1 VVVPRVT
8 PNRATLRR
16 PRFRSDGGLCGP
28 DRVES
33 PLSRAPARTEAADL
47 HRLVRGMS
55 VDARRAFVLRGFGP
69 AVLSRLTRVE
79 GLTERELESGVLT
92 DVLTTM
98 LEHAGVD
105 ASMLELFHLVG
116 GVPWR
121 RCLSVAR
128 SLQIAVPEEAPE
140 GGGPAEHAREAV
152 VLTVDGPPQHQF
164 WSTGTLMGALQSLH
178 RHLESEPS
186 FRLPAARPILAG
198 VSEDERHL
206 ILRADPPT
214 TRAVLALSPAELRA
228 ITGLPVRS
236 VSGGRSGWRQH
247 RWMVLGLT
255 LGAVLLLGS
264 VVGKQWQLTRLTESL
279 RAARTAVAARQVA
292 PPAPVVEAS
301 PAASGGSEPAEDGP
315 AVAVEPADEGA
326 EDAAADPGAVPPP
339 VEEGGGLSDV
349 APLDLVW
356 ARELEQVMSGTDV
369 RVEVRDNTV
378 VVAFSGDLIAFQ
390 PGESSLSEAA
400 DRPIRAFAGFLRRHR
415 DLRVWVE
422 GHTDAAAYSSGNWLL
437 GARRAL
443 AVVERLA
450 EAGVPPQHIA
460 LTSHGE
466 HHPIASNTTAAGRR
480 KNRRVELVVARPA
493 ER

>member
-1 VVVPRVT
+1 
-8 PNRATLRR
+8 
-16 PRFRSDGGLCGP
+16 
-28 DRVES
+28 
-33 PLSRAPARTEAADL
+33 
-47 HRLVRGMS
+47 MS
-55 VDARRAFVLRGFGP
+55 ADARRAFVLRGFGP

-79 GLTERELESGVLT
+79 GLTERELESDVLA
-92 DVLTTM
+92 DVLTSM

-121 RCLSVAR
+121 RCLAVAR
-128 SLQIAVPEEAPE
+128 SLQIAVPEEPPE

-152 VLTVDGPPQHQF
+152 VLTVDGPPQHQL
-164 WSTGTLMGALQSLH
+164 WSTGTLIASLQSLH
-178 RHLESEPS
+178 RHLESDPS
-186 FRLPAARPILAG
+186 FRLPAARAILAG

-214 TRAVLALSPAELRA
+214 TRALLALLPADLRA
-228 ITGLPVRS
+228 ITGLPVRTL
-236 VSGGRSGWRQH
+236 SGGRWGRRQH
-247 RWMVLGLT
+247 RVMVLGLT

-264 VVGKQWQLTRLTESL
+264 VVGKQWQLTSLTASL
-279 RAARTAVAARQVA
+279 RSARATIAALQVA
-292 PPAPVVEAS
+292 PPAPPVDT
-301 PAASGGSEPAEDGP
+301 PPKPPGGSEL
-315 AVAVEPADEGA
+315 A
-326 EDAAADPGAVPPP
+326 EDAAAGAGASAEDGTAEAAASAGVVPPP
-339 VEEGGGLSDV
+339 DEAAEGPSDV
-349 APLDLVW
+349 APLDPVW
-356 ARELEQVMSGTDV
+356 AEELEQVMSGTDV
-369 RVEVRDNTV
+369 RVEVQGNTV

-450 EAGVPPQHIA
+450 QAGVPPQHIA

-466 HHPIASNTTAAGRR
+466 HRPIAPNTTAAGRR

-493 ER
+493 AR